1 MVRQL
6 FIPILLL
13 SCLITKTASQAP
25 MAKKKC
31 QSRCGSIIIPYPFGI
46 GKGCYVDDWFEVVC
60 TSSTNPTAVL
70 KRINLKVNRID
81 IYDGTL
87 DVQFPI
93 TFWNCGGGK
102 TPQQN
107 LSFERSPFAFSENKN
122 KFIAVG
128 CGGLASI
135 ADSDE
140 QIAASCWS
148 VCANKVPVNP
158 RCNGVDCCKT
168 SIPSKLQAFNA
179 SFGITASSDQSSKT
193 DRRYAFIVKETWF
206 SQNVTNIS
214 ALLEM
219 TDVTVALNWGLD
231 ASKYED
237 VGKSVESFSLKDG
250 KRKST
255 GTGYCNKSSDT
266 SFSSLFTESGQLA
279 CYCNGGFEGN
289 PYRPGGCVGK
299 APLP

>member
-13 SCLITKTASQAP
+13 SCLVTTTASEAP

-31 QSRCGSIIIPYPFGI
+31 QSRCGDIIIPYPFGI
-46 GKGCYVDDWFEVVC
+46 KKGCYVGDWFEVVC
-60 TSSTNPTAVL
+60 TSSTNQTVL

-93 TFWNCGGGK
+93 TFWNCGDEK

-107 LSFERSPFAFSENKN
+107 LSFKGSPFAFSENKN

-128 CGGLASI
+128 GGLASI
-135 ADSDE
+135 ISSKPDE
-140 QIAASCWS
+140 PIVASCSS
-148 VCANKVPVNP
+148 VCANVSVNT
-158 RCNGVDCCKT
+158 RCNGVGCCKT

-179 SFGITASSDQSSKT
+179 SFDITACSDQSSET
-193 DRRYAFIVKETWF
+193 DCRYAFIVKETWF

-214 ALLEM
+214 SLLKM

-231 ASKYED
+231 ASKHENL
-237 VGKSVESFSLKDG
+237 GKSVGSFSLKSG

-279 CYCNGGFEGN
+279 CYCNGSFEGN
-289 PYRPGGCVGK
+289 PYLPGGCVGK